1 MPEIALTQTP
11 IHVRH
16 GSNIGQPLTRR
27 DGVLKVTG
35 AAKYAADQHPPGM
48 LHAVLAVSSIARG
61 RVAFLDIAAA
71 KAHPGVVEVITPAN
85 RPALAQDPDEKS
97 NPLMFRL
104 DLLQNDRV
112 RYAGQPIAVVIAETL
127 ETATEGASLL
137 APRYEVEPARVGLD
151 ASESFVLQAVG
162 PGFPAEA
169 HRGDIETE
177 LAAATKKIAATYET
191 AAQYHNP
198 MEPHAIV
205 AAWDGDTLSIDTP
218 SQALAMAQARLAALF
233 GIAPDKIHIRSPF
246 LGGGFG
252 CKAHMSGPQVL
263 GVIAARAV
271 GRPVKLVLRRE
282 QMFGP
287 VGHRAPTRQT
297 LRLGTD
303 GDGTM
308 IALDHRTKTISSTF
322 DDFFEPASNISQT
335 LYASTAIATSHEGV
349 RTDTGTPL
357 FMRAPGEAP
366 GSIALESAIDEM
378 ARACGMD
385 PLAFRLKSYAEVE
398 PISGKPFSSKALR
411 ECYRQG
417 AERFGWER
425 RPLAPRQMRDR
436 DGLLVGWGMGTATFP
451 AFMFAAQAKAVLRR
465 DGSGIMEIGAHD
477 MGQGAW
483 TALAQI
489 AADGLGLDLDQLEFR
504 SGTSDLPDG
513 GVGGGSSHTAT
524 AGMAIHNA
532 GADVIARLAEL
543 ATNDEHSPLFGAGNA
558 GVIARGGRLSRRD
571 DPSRSESYA
580 DILKRAGLAQL
591 EGRGAGGNPNPMEA
605 HAQSDYAMHA
615 HGAVFAEVRVDPE
628 LGQMRATRLVGAFAA
643 GRIINPRLVQSQLY
657 GGMIWG
663 VSFALHEQAVIDQQ
677 SGRPMNANLAEY
689 HAPVNAD
696 VPSLEAILV
705 EEDDPHVNAL
715 GIKGVGEIGVTGTAG
730 AVANAVWHATGIRV
744 RKFPITLDRLIQ
756 PHENQRNTS
765 PK

>member
-27 DGVLKVTG
+27 DGLLKVTG

-48 LHAVLAVSSIARG
+48 LYAVLAVSSIARG
-61 RVAFLDIAAA
+61 RVAHLDVAAA
-71 KAHPGVVEVITPAN
+71 KAHPGGIEVITPAN
-85 RPALAQDPDEKS
+85 RPALAQDPDEKP
-97 NPLMFRL
+97 NPLTFRL

-127 ETATEGASLL
+127 EAATEGASLL
-137 APRYEVEPARVGLD
+137 APRYEVEPARFGLD
-151 ASESFVLQAVG
+151 ASESFMLQAVG
-162 PGFPAEA
+162 PGFPAQA
-169 HRGDIETE
+169 HRGDVEAE
-177 LAAATKKIAATYET
+177 LAAAKRTITQTYET
-191 AAQYHNP
+191 AEQYHNP

-205 AAWDGDTLSIDTP
+205 AAWQGDMLSIDTP
-218 SQALAMAQARLAALF
+218 SQGLAMAQGRLAGLF
-233 GIAPDKIHIRSPF
+233 GMPPDKIHIRSPF

-252 CKAHMSGPQVL
+252 SKGLMSGPQVL

-303 GDGTM
+303 SDGALV
-308 IALDHRTKTISSTF
+308 ALDHRTKTMSSTF
-322 DDFFEPASNISQT
+322 DDFFEPASNVSQT
-335 LYASTAIATSHEGV
+335 LYASSAIATSHEGV
-349 RTDTGTPL
+349 RVDIGTPL

-378 ARACGMD
+378 AQACGMD
-385 PLAFRLKSYAEVE
+385 PLDFRLKNYAEIE

-417 AERFGWER
+417 ADRFGWER
-425 RPLAPRQMRDR
+425 RPLAPRQMRDH

-451 AFMFAAQAKAVLRR
+451 AFMFAAQARAVLRR
-465 DGSGIMEIGAHD
+465 DGGGIMEIGAHD

-513 GVGGGSSHTAT
+513 GIGGGSTHTAT

-532 GADVIARLAEL
+532 GADVIERLADL
-543 ATNDEHSPLFGAGNA
+543 ATNDENSPLFGAGNA
-558 GVIARGGRLSRRD
+558 GVIARDGRLLRRD

-580 DILKRAGLAQL
+580 DILDRAGLAQI
-591 EGRGAGGNPNPMEA
+591 EGRGSSGNPNPMEA
-605 HAQSDYAMHA
+605 HAQADYAMHA
-615 HGAVFAEVRVDPE
+615 HGAVFAEVKVDPE
-628 LGQMRATRLVGAFAA
+628 LGQMRVTRLVGAFAA

-663 VSFALHEQAVIDQQ
+663 VSFALHEQAVIDQR

-689 HAPVNAD
+689 HVPVNAD

-705 EEDDPHVNAL
+705 EEEDPHVNAL
-715 GIKGVGEIGVTGTAG
+715 GIKGVGEIGVTGSAG
-730 AVANAVWHATGIRV
+730 AVANAVWHATSIRV
-744 RKFPITLDRLIQ
+744 RKFPITLDRLIEPQ
-756 PHENQRNTS
+756 
-765 PK
+765 

>member
-1 MPEIALTQTP
+1 MAEIAFTQTP
-11 IHVRH
+11 AHIRH

-48 LHAVLAVSSIARG
+48 LYAVLATSTIARG
-61 RVAFLDIAAA
+61 RVAFLDVAAA
-71 KAHPGVVEVITPAN
+71 KAHPGVVEVITPSN
-85 RPALAQDPDEKS
+85 RPPLAQDPDEKP
-97 NPLMFRL
+97 NPLTFRL

-127 ETATEGASLL
+127 EAATEGARLL
-137 APRYEVEPARVGLD
+137 APRYEVEPARYGLD
-151 ASESFVLQAVG
+151 ASESFMPQAVG
-162 PGFPAEA
+162 PGFPAQLQ
-169 HRGDIETE
+169 RGDVEAE
-177 LAAATKKIAATYET
+177 LAAAKTTITQTYET
-191 AAQYHNP
+191 AEQYHNP

-205 AAWDGDTLSIDTP
+205 AAWEGDTLSIDTP
-218 SQALAMAQARLAALF
+218 SQGLAMAQGRLAGLF
-233 GIAPDKIHIRSPF
+233 GMAPEKIHIRSPF

-252 CKAHMSGPQVL
+252 CKGMLSGPQVL
-263 GVIAARAV
+263 GAIAASAV

-303 GDGTM
+303 GDGTLV
-308 IALDHRTKTISSTF
+308 ALDHRTKTMSSTF
-322 DDFFEPASNISQT
+322 DDFFEPASNASQT
-335 LYASTAIATSHEGV
+335 LYASTAIATSHEAV
-349 RTDTGTPL
+349 RADTGTPL

-366 GSIALESAIDEM
+366 GSLALESAIDEM
-378 ARACGMD
+378 AHACGMD
-385 PLAFRLKSYAEVE
+385 PLEFRLKNYAEVE

-411 ECYRQG
+411 ECYRKG
-417 AERFGWER
+417 AERFGWQG

-436 DGLLVGWGMGTATFP
+436 NGLLVGWGVGTATFP
-451 AFMFAAQAKAVLRR
+451 AIMFAANAKAVLRR
-465 DGSGIMEIGAHD
+465 DGSGVMEIGAHD

-504 SGTSDLPDG
+504 SGTSDLPNG
-513 GVGGGSSHTAT
+513 GIAGGSSHTAT

-532 GADVIARLAEL
+532 GADAIARLAAL
-543 ATNDEHSPLFGAGNA
+543 AMSDARSPLFGADNA
-558 GVIARGGRLSRRD
+558 GVVARDGRLFRRD
-571 DPSRSESYA
+571 DESRSESYA
-580 DILKRAGLAQL
+580 DILSRAGLAQI
-591 EGRGAGGNPNPMEA
+591 EGSGTGGNPNFMEA

-615 HGAVFAEVRVDPE
+615 HGAVFAEVKVDPD
-628 LGQMRATRLVGAFAA
+628 LGQIRATRLVGAFAA
-643 GRIINPRLVQSQLY
+643 GRIINPRLVQSQYY

-663 VSFALHEQAVIDQQ
+663 VSFALHEQAVIDPR

-689 HAPVNAD
+689 HIPVNAD

-715 GIKGVGEIGVTGTAG
+715 GIKGVGEIGITGSPG
-730 AVANAVWHATGIRV
+730 AVANAVWHATGVRV
-744 RKFPITLDRLIQ
+744 RKFPITLDRLIRPQ
-756 PHENQRNTS
+756 
-765 PK
+765 